1 MEFIERE
8 ETKFW
13 TLEGRFIERE
23 ETKFKT
29 GNLLKWKETIFR
41 NWKGGRGIECLH
53 SQVLNQPFDGRVFDN
68 RW

>member
-23 ETKFKT
+23 ET
-29 GNLLKWKETIFR
+29 IFR
-41 NWKGGRGIECLH
+41 NWKGGGE
-53 SQVLNQPFDGRVFDN
+53 LNVSTHKS
-68 RW
+68 